1 MAPST
6 TTCMVITPKSN
17 HTVDKVSIVGEKIIG
32 ILGGMGPEATADLF
46 HRIIRA
52 TPVERDQD
60 HIRVII
66 DSNSKV
72 PDRTPAILG
81 TGESPLPEMLDAGR
95 NLVNSGIDFIIMPC
109 NTAHYFHRELLD
121 ELGVPILHMIKLSAG
136 HVKENYPDVKTVGL
150 LATDG
155 TLASRLYHDAYGEYG
170 IEVVTPEDQK
180 DVMDAIY
187 RDIKTGDLESGG
199 KILKR
204 VAKELIMTGSDAVI
218 CGCTEVSLVL
228 HDGDLTVPVIDPMQ
242 VLAEEVVRLAR

>member
-1 MAPST
+1 M
-6 TTCMVITPKSN
+6 
-17 HTVDKVSIVGEKIIG
+17 GEKIIG

-46 HRIIRA
+46 YRIIRA
-52 TPVERDQD
+52 TTVKRDQD

-81 TGESPLPEMLDAGR
+81 TGESPLPEMLDAGK
-95 NLVNSGIDFIIMPC
+95 NLVNSGVDFIIMPC
-109 NTAHYFHRELLD
+109 NTAHFFHKELQT
-121 ELGVPILHMIKLSAG
+121 ELGVPVLHMIKLSAKYINEKYPE
-136 HVKENYPDVKTVGL
+136 VKRVGL
-150 LATDG
+150 QATDG
-155 TLASRLYHDAYGEYG
+155 TLASKLYHKAYEEYG
-170 IEVVTPEDQK
+170 LEVISPEAQK

-204 VAKELIMTGSDAVI
+204 VAEELIKDGSEAVI

-228 HDGDLTVPVIDPMQ
+228 HDGDLDVPVIDPMQ
-242 VLAEEVVRLAR
+242 VLAEEAVKLARE